1 MSSMNDNDDDGNIGD
16 FSLPAGAAAIG
27 RAAAVGVVGGG
38 GTTTSFPPHGSNAAA
53 AASASSAAWNDFGY
67 SHAATRSNPTTN
79 LSNDDDGVLDGIG
92 MAASSSTTTPSMD
105 DLQIH
110 DHPMVSFS
118 DTGGMG
124 MAVAVATTTNYYDGS
139 NEYYGDRMMMQH
151 NQQQQQQQDQDVSM
165 KFPPSSNSITA
176 NNNNIKSSNNTS
188 TNILNEELNF
198 HPDLPFLVTHWLSTF
213 VPPPPPTTSTTTS
226 SSTIISTTSPRQL
239 ATLPA
244 NDATEIDVL
253 DDKRKEALKLIRH
266 HASSLAN
273 AFQTLGA
280 FGLSSSSSGTITHR
294 SSTSSSIVGTQ
305 AISSDSAAT
314 SSSTDSLPCF
324 YRPTTYADM
333 TRKYSQLLNVAIP
346 STHGIIMEERS
357 NNLSTHGY
365 CLDRNGNRLGA
376 LLGTLVGASTRE
388 GGDMRNDSMKKG
400 STSNSIRN
408 TPWSLLEASYEGLVS
423 LLHQAEDGTERCNN
437 SAIVPAVAAAAASSS
452 TTTTANGEKRK
463 GNSRSAKST
472 SFGLPGRKVGEH
484 TPSSSSSSLM
494 DAIHKGTNAYILS
507 SGDIITSSMAGDNAH
522 NADAS
527 LHYSAASIRA
537 AVASRSYQK
546 IRMDVHSQR
555 KEVECNLMA
564 LQQSTK
570 KQSEL
575 LVGDLG
581 VFGGSGGS
589 FGEPESNDP
598 QRIVA
603 HLNNRRATLQS
614 KYVSTKAALAVVERE
629 AKQLYKE
636 STSIRRQYHDAY
648 KMNGQPTSLHQI
660 LHDKSGSVN
669 LGYGPSAHAPGK
681 NNLVLPAIL
690 SRQYHPRH
698 KLSSV
703 SRTRL
708 SVLKARLSHASTI
721 SCHLIYPVYCLK
733 FDKTGKYFI
742 TGADDQVAKV
752 FHLGAGPRRAPPV
765 TTTTTFGD
773 QYPALPFNY
782 GANVRGAVLVCS
794 LRGHAGVISDLDVSS
809 DNSLLATASGDGD
822 VRIWG
827 LKDGWPVATL
837 RGHKGGAN
845 WVRKLMFGRLVSL
858 SMLPHSPCIALFTNQ
873 LGFMVFTVTVSGGD
887 LW

>member
-1 MSSMNDNDDDGNIGD
+1 MSSMNDNDNDGNIGD

-27 RAAAVGVVGGG
+27 RAAEVGVVGGG

-53 AASASSAAWNDFGY
+53 ASASSAAWNDFGY
-67 SHAATRSNPTTN
+67 NHAATRSNPTNN
-79 LSNDDDGVLDGIG
+79 LSNDDDGVLDGIR
-92 MAASSSTTTPSMD
+92 MMASSSTTTHSMD

-118 DTGGMG
+118 DTGGIG
-124 MAVAVATTTNYYDGS
+124 MAVAGGTTTNYYDES

-151 NQQQQQQQDQDVSM
+151 NRQQQQQDVSM
-165 KFPPSSNSITA
+165 KFPPSRNSITA
-176 NNNNIKSSNNTS
+176 NNNNINNSSS
-188 TNILNEELNF
+188 MLNAELNF

-213 VPPPPPTTSTTTS
+213 VPPPPPPTTTTS
-226 SSTIISTTSPRQL
+226 SSSLSTTSSRQL
-239 ATLPA
+239 AQFPA
-244 NDATEIDVL
+244 NDVTDNNVL
-253 DDKRKEALKLIRH
+253 DESRKEALTLIRH

-280 FGLSSSSSGTITHR
+280 FGLSSISSSGI
-294 SSTSSSIVGTQ
+294 IGTQ
-305 AISSDSAAT
+305 AISSAAAA
-314 SSSTDSLPCF
+314 SSTASLPCH

-333 TRKYSQLLNVAIP
+333 TRKYSQLLNVALP
-346 STHGIIMEERS
+346 STPKIIGVRS
-357 NNLSTHGY
+357 NLSTHGY
-365 CLDRNGNRLGA
+365 CLDTNGNRLGA
-376 LLGTLVGASTRE
+376 LLGTLVCASTRE
-388 GGDMRNDSMKKG
+388 EGMRNNSMKKG
-400 STSNSIRN
+400 SGIRN

-423 LLHQAEDGTERCNN
+423 LIHQVEDGTEGCNN
-437 SAIVPAVAAAAASSS
+437 SAIVPAAAASSS
-452 TTTTANGEKRK
+452 STTTANGEKRK
-463 GNSRSAKST
+463 GNSRSSKTTAA
-472 SFGLPGRKVGEH
+472 FGLPGRKVGEH
-484 TPSSSSSSLM
+484 IPSSSSSSSIC
-494 DAIHKGTNAYILS
+494 AIHKGTNAFILS